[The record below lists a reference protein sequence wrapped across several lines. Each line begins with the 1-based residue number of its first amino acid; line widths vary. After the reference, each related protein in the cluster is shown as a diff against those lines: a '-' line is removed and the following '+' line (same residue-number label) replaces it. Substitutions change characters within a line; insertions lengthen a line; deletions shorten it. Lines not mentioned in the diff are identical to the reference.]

1 METPLTG
8 AALVALF
15 MARAEAHRQDG
26 EPERA
31 EEALRS
37 ALLVAPGDGLLHLS
51 LSMAIAAR
59 AGAQAALPEAEAA
72 RRLAPEVPAVCL
84 WLGLLQMDLGAH
96 QQAERHLLEAL
107 RLDADHAL
115 GYHLYA
121 LLMFRTGRLEKAEA
135 LLGEALRLEPAFAEA
150 HGTLALVLAER
161 NKTRDAHHAGQTSV
175 LLAPGREG
183 SHVAAG
189 LACME
194 NGDPYRARDHFREA
208 LRLDAGRGRALEL
221 FLEADRACRW
231 IYWPFYQWTRL
242 VARLPGQQF
251 TVWAG
256 VLVLV
261 MGLSS
266 AGVPRGLLGTVLL
279 PYVVFVIYTWL
290 ATPLVAGWT
299 RLRPPVR

>member
-15 MARAEAHRQDG
+15 RARAEAYRQDG

-59 AGAQAALPEAEAA
+59 TGAQAAMPEAEAA
-72 RRLAPEVPAVCL
+72 LRFAPDEPAVSF
-84 WLGLLQMDLGAH
+84 WMGLLQMETGAH

-107 RLDADHAL
+107 RLDPSNAF

-135 LLGEALRLEPAFAEA
+135 LLREALRLEPAFAEA

-189 LACME
+189 LACLE

-208 LRLDAGRGRALEL
+208 LRLDAGRDRAIEL
-221 FLEADRACRW
+221 FLDADRACRW

-242 VARLPGQQF
+242 VSRLPGQQF
-251 TVWAG
+251 AVWAG
-256 VLVLV
+256 VVVLI
-261 MGLSS
+261 MGLSA
-266 AGVPRGLLGTVLL
+266 AGVPRGVLGAVVL

-290 ATPLVAGWT
+290 ATPLVAAWT